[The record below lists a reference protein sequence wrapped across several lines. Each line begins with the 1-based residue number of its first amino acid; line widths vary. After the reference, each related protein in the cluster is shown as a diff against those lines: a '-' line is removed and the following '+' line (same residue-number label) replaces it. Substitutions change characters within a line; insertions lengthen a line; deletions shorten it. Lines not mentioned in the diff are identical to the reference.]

1 MSAIAVMGESDFYD
15 NILRTPIIF
24 LTDMI
29 IFRSIIFAALF
40 AMNDENAVGKW
51 LIEHCLNIRSFLFIK
66 IMAMYVLNLVS
77 DEEELQSQCWRF
89 RRRRRTLQH

>member
-15 NILRTPIIF
+15 NILHTSTIF

-40 AMNDENAVGKW
+40 AMNDENAVGK
-51 LIEHCLNIRSFLFIK
+51 
-66 IMAMYVLNLVS
+66 
-77 DEEELQSQCWRF
+77 
-89 RRRRRTLQH
+89 